1 MSATDVLL
9 NLVRAN
15 RQGEGTGLYSI
26 CSAERLVLEAG
37 MAQALRD
44 GGIVCIES
52 TCNQVNQLGGYTG
65 MTPQAFRG
73 FVSSVAERMGFP
85 EDRIL
90 LGGDHLGPWVWQRE
104 PAESAMAKARE
115 LVRAYVHAGYRK
127 IHLDASMRLA
137 DDPGGAGTWL
147 DEVTVTER
155 AVELCRI
162 AEEAHAELPAGSPAP
177 VYVIGTE
184 VPTPGGERAEGAAP
198 SVTRVADVARTL
210 TLARDAFERAS
221 LLGAWER
228 VIAVVTQ
235 PGVEFGDEVVFDYE
249 PAKARMLSSYLEHN
263 WDLVYEAH
271 STDYQTAASLGQ
283 MVEDHFA
290 ILKVG
295 PWLTFAMRE
304 ALFGL
309 ESIERELYAGREDDL
324 SRLRQTLETVM
335 LKHPEYWESY
345 YRGSDDELRLA
356 RAYSYSDRCR
366 YYWPRPGLRDAV
378 ARLFRNLC
386 DRPIPLTLLSQFMPD
401 QYEAVRLGQ
410 LAPVPQELVR
420 HKLLAVTG
428 AYATACGLNDVMM
441 SATVRVTESA
451 AGRR

>member
-1 MSATDVLL
+1 MSVTEVLL
-9 NLVRAN
+9 DLVRAN
-15 RQGEGTGLYSI
+15 RRGEGTGLYSI

-37 MAQALRD
+37 MAQARSD
-44 GGIVCIES
+44 GSILCIES
-52 TCNQVNQLGGYTG
+52 TCNQVNQFGGYTG
-65 MTPQAFRG
+65 MTPEAFRS
-73 FVSSVAERMGFP
+73 FVGSVAERMGFP

-104 PAESAMAKARE
+104 PAGSAMVKARE
-115 LVRAYVHAGYRK
+115 LVRAYVLAGYRK

-137 DDPGGAGTWL
+137 GDPGGEGTWL
-147 DEVTVTER
+147 DEQTVTER
-155 AVELCRI
+155 TVELCRV
-162 AEEAHAELPAGSPAP
+162 AEEAHGELPAGSPAP

-198 SVTRVADVARTL
+198 SVTRVADVDRTL
-210 TLARDAFERAS
+210 TLSRNAFERAN
-221 LLGAWER
+221 LQGAWER

-249 PAKARMLSSYLEHN
+249 PAEARTLSGYLEQG

-271 STDYQTAASLGQ
+271 STDYQTGASLWQ

-304 ALFGL
+304 ALFAL
-309 ESIERELYAGREDDL
+309 ESIEREVCAGRGGDL

-335 LKHPEYWESY
+335 LAHPEYWESY
-345 YRGSDDELRLA
+345 YRGSDDEIRLA

-366 YYWPRPGLRDAV
+366 YYWPRAELQDAV
-378 ARLFRNLC
+378 ARLFANLS
-386 DRPIPLTLLSQFMPD
+386 DRPIPLTLLSQFMPE

-410 LAPVPQELVR
+410 LEPVPQELVR
-420 HKLLAVTG
+420 HKLLTVIG
-428 AYATACGLNDVMM
+428 LYAAACGLSDGGTARMHRSV
-441 SATVRVTESA
+441 A
-451 AGRR
+451 